1 MGRSKKKYYVVVD
14 KDSKKN
20 SRYIEG
26 AFPFTEEG
34 KKMAEEYANKLNKQG
49 VKYKV
54 SSRWKKNVW

>member
-54 SSRWKKNVW
+54 SSR